1 MRGFKII
8 QIRKWIL
15 AIIMTVVAVTAFA
28 CGRIRVSA
36 AVVTAVDMGRYDGVT
51 VSSDGTAWTTDY
63 LDRTNE
69 RLDKGYTITTGLTSS
84 LRELEVGEHYYS
96 VASNGEVHIGKWV
109 VTWPN
114 AQCIHAFGAMEY
126 KGFQVKEGICENY
139 YNNGWYAY
147 CADCGEL
154 VADMHIYAQS
164 KTIGQITSIPAEST
178 YLYICPHCQG
188 LEQGTE
194 YQHMCKDISYN
205 FYRVVY
211 EKNAPAGVEVTGYMA
226 ETRHMYNNAAVY
238 EGVSAHK
245 LGFGDTRLRKN
256 SFTCKGY
263 VFKGWNTMADGSG
276 EHFTDAQSVL
286 NLTQEEGGTVKLFAQ
301 WQLAESSLIIDADG
315 GTYSGEAVFTVT
327 QTYGSTYEVDESLLI
342 PPKGHTVRFETNGG
356 SAVTDI
362 CTFRSLSHWE
372 VQGVLSGTFR
382 ANIYTFLAESG
393 QTDRIKACYVDDTFI
408 LPECK
413 KENESLTGW
422 FSDASCTKESF
433 LGRPGEQISV
443 SEDCV
448 IYAGWAGLTLWAED
462 NYEAYGGAGAV
473 DLSWE
478 QKDGQSK
485 YYKLYQSLDESN
497 WKGIFAGSTVLEK
510 KEVSEAFD
518 VLRQGEQLVI
528 KENGYYRLSAAGA
541 KGADYSEELPGG
553 AGGSVEAEYWLLK
566 GDRLTFYA
574 GSSGKGLE
582 GGTNGHE
589 ASGGDSISEAGRGGG
604 AATAVFLTRD
614 GVCEPL
620 LIAGGGGG
628 ANEAFAGGAGGVFFT
643 EPQSMKGED
652 SEYGGGGGGASGGK
666 SSAAYSS
673 STLEKPDIADVAFR
687 SLFTMY
693 TPPATQVYGQW
704 KGGRENNTAYP
715 ILNITDA
722 QWNEYSGSVSV
733 GELARPLAITSSG
746 EMEHNNEEEWHY
758 NDDIRYMPEVN
769 APPAWNC
776 IQSNGGFIRNFSAV
790 YPTNGNTNVV
800 VSGLIDSW
808 SGSIEGEIRFQISD
822 ADTGRILHD
831 VMYVDGACYA
841 PYADAAD
848 WDIMAWGDF
857 DVSGSENVQIKVCI
871 FQFCDAAHTVSK
883 VMDTFFYGKKVWSGS
898 EAEGGSSYINTGYG
912 CRNQAGASGVNKE
925 DGFAEI
931 YGIDIGYNEETRLD
945 KVPARDMAAPE
956 AVVSYKITMSDAK
969 QLSVYLKEPVDLGTN
984 YYHMA
989 ESYRVNESDV
999 ERIAVSNITI
1009 NTLTSGVKG
1018 YHFYV
1023 DEQKTGVVTTGH
1035 AFHEKEKIPVDMT
1048 ANVMY
1053 LHVAAVDVAGNLGPV
1068 TDILLEMS
1076 DELDTDE
1083 SYPDKISL
1091 FTEALQIAESDFI
1104 YQAEESVYYVK
1115 ADGVTEHLMISEG
1128 YMNGAATKDF
1138 QIDRMGLY
1146 MENDNTQAWFKSGI
1160 PKGSI
1165 LESSQ
1170 DFGNDSL
1177 EMEAEGELAAF
1188 IKAGAASALRRDY
1201 AVRVCLE
1208 SQFYVENG
1216 TLPFMI
1222 YPGAEAEFG
1231 EKLYCS
1237 EEESDRAN
1245 GLYIIPDGEAPEI
1258 SGLEELYELDVLDMT
1273 ESTKE
1278 YVLTAQDTL
1287 SGLQEFTVYV
1297 SNQDNFM
1304 KKEFPCDA
1312 YGKTVIVIDKS
1323 NPLFVGEIAISAVA
1337 VDRVGNASVI
1347 GEDGLTFTLDTS
1359 LYRERNPSEN
1369 VFKTGDGAV
1378 LEIETRGYVERV
1390 EVIFPEELLA
1400 ANSELNRVFEYE
1412 LPYLRKK
1419 EMLHFSIP
1427 LGIREKQYEITVKAY
1442 KNGRVLISKPE
1453 MIIVEGNVL
1462 DELRTRIRN
1471 NG

>member
-1 MRGFKII
+1 MKGFKFF
-8 QIRKWIL
+8 QNRKWVL
-15 AIIMTVVAVTAFA
+15 AMIMIFIAVATFAF
-28 CGRIRVSA
+28 GRLKVFA
-36 AVVTAVDMGRYDGVT
+36 AVVSAVDMGQYEGVT
-51 VSSDGTAWTTDY
+51 VSPDGTAWTTDY

-69 RLDKGYTITTGLTSS
+69 RLNEGYTITTGLTSS
-84 LRELEVGEHYYS
+84 LREPEVGEHYYR
-96 VASNGEVHIGKWV
+96 VPCQGEVRIGKWV

-114 AQCIHAFGAMEY
+114 AQCIHSFGAMEY
-126 KGFQVKEGICENY
+126 KGFRVKEGICESY
-139 YNNGWYAY
+139 YNNGWHAY

-164 KTIGQITSIPAEST
+164 KTIGQITSMPAEST

-211 EKNAPAGVEVTGYMA
+211 EKNDPAGAEVAGYMA
-226 ETRHMYNNAAVY
+226 ETRHMYDNAAVY
-238 EGVSAHK
+238 EGVSALK

-256 SFTCKGY
+256 SYVCKGY
-263 VFKGWNTMADGSG
+263 IFQGWNTMADGSG
-276 EHFTDAQSVL
+276 EHFADAQSVL
-286 NLTQEEGGTVKLFAQ
+286 NLSREDGGTVRLFAQ
-301 WQLAESSLIIDADG
+301 WELSESSLIIDADG
-315 GTYSGEAVFTVT
+315 GTYSGEALFKVT
-327 QTYGSTYEVDESLLI
+327 QTYGSTYEVDSALLI

-356 SAVTDI
+356 SEVADI
-362 CTFRSLSHWE
+362 RTSRSLSHWE
-372 VQGVLSGTFR
+372 VQGVLRGAFKS
-382 ANIYTFLAESG
+382 NIYTFLAENG
-393 QTDRIKACYVDDTFI
+393 QTDRIKACYVEDTFI

-413 KENESLTGW
+413 KENESLIGW
-422 FSDASCTKESF
+422 FSDASCNKESF

-443 SEDCV
+443 SEDCE

-462 NYEAYGGAGAV
+462 NYEAYGGTGAV

-485 YYKLYQSLDESN
+485 YYKLYQSLDASN
-497 WKGIFAGSTVLEK
+497 WKGIFTGSSVLEK
-510 KEVSEAFD
+510 KEVSEEFD
-518 VLRQGEQLVI
+518 VLKQGEHLLI
-528 KENGYYRLSAAGA
+528 EDTGYYRLSAVGA
-541 KGADYSEELPGG
+541 KGADYSESLLGG

-566 GDRLTFYA
+566 GDILTFYA
-574 GSSGKGLE
+574 GSAGEGLE

-589 ASGGDSISEAGRGGG
+589 ASGGDSISEGGRGGG

-628 ANEAFAGGAGGVFFT
+628 ANEAFAGGAGGALFT
-643 EPQSMKGED
+643 EPESMKGED

-666 SSAAYSS
+666 SSAAYAP

-704 KGGRENNTAYP
+704 KGGRENKTAYP
-715 ILNITDA
+715 TLNITDA

-733 GELARPLAITSSG
+733 GELARRLTITSSG
-746 EMEHNNEEEWHY
+746 EVEHNNEAEGHY
-758 NDDIRYMPEVN
+758 NNDIRYMPEVN

-776 IQSNGGFIRNFSAV
+776 LQANGGFIRNFSAV

-808 SGSIEGEIRFQISD
+808 SGSIEGYIQFQISD
-822 ADTGRILHD
+822 ADTGRMLHD
-831 VMYVDGACYA
+831 VTYVDGACYA
-841 PYADAAD
+841 PYADAAE
-848 WDIMAWGDF
+848 WDILAWGDF

-871 FQFCDAAHTVSK
+871 FQFCDASHTVSK

-898 EAEGGSSYINTGYG
+898 AAEGGSSYINTGYG
-912 CRNQAGASGVNKE
+912 CRNQASASGVNE
-925 DGFAEI
+925 GDGIAEI
-931 YGIDIGYNEETRLD
+931 DGIDIGYNEETKLD
-945 KVPARDMAAPE
+945 KVPARDMAAPA
-956 AVVSYKITMSDAK
+956 AVVSYKITVSDAK
-969 QLSVYLKEPVDLGTN
+969 QLSVFLSEPADFGTN

-989 ESYRVNESDV
+989 ESYRMNGSDV
-999 ERIAVSNITI
+999 ERIAVSNITL

-1018 YHFYV
+1018 YHFYT
-1023 DEQKTGVVTTGH
+1023 DEQETGVVTTRH

-1068 TDILLEMS
+1068 TDIQLEMS
-1076 DELDTDE
+1076 AELDTDE
-1083 SYPDKISL
+1083 GYPDKISL
-1091 FTEALQIAESDFI
+1091 FTETLKIEESNFV
-1104 YQAEESVYYVK
+1104 YQAEEKVYYVK
-1115 ADGVTEHLMISEG
+1115 ADGVTEHLMLSEG
-1128 YMNGAATKDF
+1128 YMSGAATKDF
-1138 QIDRMGLY
+1138 QIDRMSLY
-1146 MENDNTQAWFKSGI
+1146 MENDNTQAWFKNRI

-1170 DFGNDSL
+1170 NFGNDSL
-1177 EMEAEGELAAF
+1177 GMEAAGELAAF
-1188 IKAGAASALRRDY
+1188 VKAGAASVLRRDY

-1216 TLPFMI
+1216 TLPFTV
-1222 YPGAEAEFG
+1222 YPGAEAEFD

-1245 GLYIIPDGEAPEI
+1245 GLYIIPDGDAPEI

-1273 ESTKE
+1273 EATKD
-1278 YVLTAQDTL
+1278 YVLTAQDDL

-1304 KKEFPCDA
+1304 KKEFTCDA
-1312 YGKTVIVIDKS
+1312 FGKVVININKKD
-1323 NPLFVGEIAISAVA
+1323 PLFVGEIIISAVA
-1337 VDRVGNASVI
+1337 TDRVGNARVI

-1359 LYRERNPSEN
+1359 LYRERNPSEH
-1369 VFKTGDGAV
+1369 VFKTGDGAI
-1378 LEIETRGYVERV
+1378 LEIETRGYVEKV

-1400 ANSELNRVFEYE
+1400 LNSELNRVYEYE
-1412 LPYLRKK
+1412 FPYLRKK
-1419 EMLHFSIP
+1419 EILHFSIP
-1427 LGIREKQYEITVKAY
+1427 LGIDEKQYEITVKAY